1 MKVLVTT
8 DGSDYSLKAL
18 AKLGKMLPKDG
29 TALSVVSVF
38 SSPRTLTYGMDPY
51 NVSYERMA
59 DQFRDKAQS
68 DADAAG
74 KLLKD
79 QGFDVSTFTVMG
91 EPATSIVD
99 LAETEK
105 PDLVVVASH
114 GRSGLQR
121 FFLGSVS
128 EQVVRYSPCST
139 LVIKLTREEAES

>member
-29 TALSVVSVF
+29 TTLSVVSVF

-51 NVSYERMA
+51 NVSYERMSA
-59 DQFRDKAQS
+59 QFRDKAQS
-68 DADAAG
+68 DADAVG
-74 KLLKD
+74 TILKE
-79 QGFDVSTFTVMG
+79 QGFEVSTFTVMG
-91 EPATSIVD
+91 EAATSIVD

-121 FFLGSVS
+121 FLLGSVS

-139 LVIKLTREEAES
+139 LVIKLTREEAEG